1 MANFDAN
8 FEHLT
13 QYRIIRCKSCR
24 YAVVPEQV
32 ERHMKDHHP
41 QVVPARR
48 REISRAAMSLSNVAH
63 RHEDVVYPNRDDE
76 PVPGFPIITDALVCN
91 GRKEGE
97 PCEYTCTAI
106 RTMQQHCKDV
116 HGWHNDQGRGGN
128 TRAKSKHASNRV
140 WEHGIW
146 CQRFFEYKQ
155 WKRVFPV
162 ARGRVE
168 EQTDGGKCSAATASK
183 LVQRAQDIVD
193 EAEKREDSTRDHF
206 VADP

>member
-1 MANFDAN
+1 VSGIEVVKQRETSTIHEMANFDTN

-13 QYRIIRCKSCR
+13 QHRIVRCEPCR

-32 ERHMKDHHP
+32 ERHMRDHHL

-48 REISRAAMSLSNVAH
+48 KEISQAAMSLPNVAH
-63 RHEDVVYPNRDDE
+63 RHEDVVYPDRDGE
-76 PVPGFPIITDALVCN
+76 PVPRFPIVTDALVCN
-91 GRKEGE
+91 GLKEGK
-97 PCEYTCTAI
+97 PCEYACTAI

-116 HGWHNDQGRGGN
+116 HGWHNDQRRGGN
-128 TRAKSKHASNRV
+128 ARAKSKHASNRV

-162 ARGRVE
+162 AGGCVE
-168 EQTDGGKCSAATASK
+168 E
-183 LVQRAQDIVD
+183 
-193 EAEKREDSTRDHF
+193 
-206 VADP
+206 